1 MKGPFGKAR
10 TDITRK
16 MKMTHRTPA
25 QIFSLKSS
33 SFLGKSS
40 VRCKHMYIDFFLKY
54 YLVNAEYNSN
64 DEIVVNKV
72 IVCGL

>member
-1 MKGPFGKAR
+1 
-10 TDITRK
+10 
-16 MKMTHRTPA
+16 
-25 QIFSLKSS
+25 
-33 SFLGKSS
+33 
-40 VRCKHMYIDFFLKY
+40 MYIDFFFKY